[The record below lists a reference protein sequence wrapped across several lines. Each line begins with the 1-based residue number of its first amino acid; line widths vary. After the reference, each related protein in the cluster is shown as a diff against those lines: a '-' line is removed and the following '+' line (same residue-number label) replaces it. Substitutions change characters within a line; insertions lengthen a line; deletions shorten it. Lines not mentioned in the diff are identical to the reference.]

1 MFEHSVDSQY
11 LQKFMDNAS
20 SSLQILMDASRTSD
34 LIRDCSPMHDVQITF
49 GFHHL
54 TLSLPESVIET
65 FKVVLT
71 LESVDEITWCDHSNE
86 TSLAV
91 LSHVTIYM

>member
-1 MFEHSVDSQY
+1 MDSQY

-34 LIRDCSPMHDVQITF
+34 LIRDCSPMHDAQITF

-91 LSHVTIYM
+91 LSHVTIYI

>member
-1 MFEHSVDSQY
+1 
-11 LQKFMDNAS
+11 
-20 SSLQILMDASRTSD
+20 
-34 LIRDCSPMHDVQITF
+34 MHDAQITF
-49 GFHHL
+49 DFHHL

-71 LESVDEITWCDHSNE
+71 LESVDEITWWDHSNE

-91 LSHVTIYM
+91 LSHVTIYILVFNKMKFGTCLEFSFWELLV